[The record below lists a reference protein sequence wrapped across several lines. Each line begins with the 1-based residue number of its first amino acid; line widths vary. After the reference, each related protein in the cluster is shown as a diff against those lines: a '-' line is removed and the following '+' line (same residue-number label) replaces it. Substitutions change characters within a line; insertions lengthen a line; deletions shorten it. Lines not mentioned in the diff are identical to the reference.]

1 MCGLL
6 VLFKRLYHSFI
17 VVLLSTQLASA
28 TSPNGKGVE
37 SSYTPETRVKRLF
50 SPIRR
55 QILTEKHNNGGQVHS
70 DFIRKLHSK
79 ETLESY
85 YTEHEVCGKI
95 VYQRDD
101 RIDPHAMVLNKNG
114 TWETNLDRM
123 TRGLCPIAE
132 KGIHKAGEDLTNN
145 QIRKKQKQYR
155 IELQHVTQKDTGL
168 ADDPILEMC
177 HVDHMGKNARVAWR
191 NNPDSGDFEIIA
203 SSLSKEE
210 AQKYVEGDTDFS
222 IDTNIL
228 HFRHGKSLIN
238 RIKFATWRKD
248 YWKARAKDFEQ
259 NAVKSV
265 ARVLNFDH

>member
-17 VVLLSTQLASA
+17 VVLLSTQLAA
-28 TSPNGKGVE
+28 AVE
-37 SSYTPETRVKRLF
+37 SPKTKAEVVSPETKVKRFF

-55 QILTEKHNNGGQVHS
+55 QIVTEKHNNDGKIHS
-70 DFIRKLHSK
+70 DVIRKLHSK
-79 ETLESY
+79 DILETY
-85 YTEHEVCGKI
+85 YTENIVCGKV

-101 RIDPHAMVLNKNG
+101 RIDPQAIVLSKNG
-114 TWETNLDRM
+114 IWETNLDRM
-123 TRGLCPIAE
+123 KRGLCPIAD
-132 KGIHKAGEDLTNN
+132 KGIHKSGENLTNN

-168 ADDPILEMC
+168 ADDPILEMS
-177 HVDHMGKNARVAWR
+177 HVDHMGKNARIVWR
-191 NNPDSGDFEIIA
+191 MNPDSGDFEIIA

-210 AQKYVEGDTDFS
+210 AQKYVEEDTDCS

-259 NAVKSV
+259 NAAKSV